1 MRLRSPLFAPG
12 DSERKMT
19 KAIASAADAVIL
31 DLEDSVAAPAK
42 PTARAMVPDVV
53 RGHPG
58 RGLIVRVNPPG
69 TPWYL
74 DDLAAVVPARP
85 AGVMLPKCSGPE
97 DLARL
102 VTTSR
107 RWRPPPAPRL
117 AAIGVVAIVTETAG
131 SVFNLGA
138 YGGVASRLLAI
149 CFGAED
155 LSADLG
161 ISPRHPDGSY
171 PAPVVLARAQILVA
185 AGALGVPAI
194 DTPYPDHGD
203 PAGLRR
209 EAAAAAADGFAGK
222 ILIHPAQID
231 IVNAAFTPSPER
243 VALGRAGERGVQR
256 QPGCR
261 RVRARRQDD
270 RPAALET
277 GAAHPG
283 RCRTPVGSGNQARAS
298 GRASYCVVDTDRY
311 AYYSALQPEMAD
323 EVSCN
328 GCCHRLRGRALHAS
342 IDPHRCRTART
353 RWFVRRLSGARRGW
367 RGCRRDGCRTALAG
381 YRSGRRGRG
390 DARCG
395 GGRSCGSGMGLGR
408 IHDHARRGRSA
419 DRCWIGLRRGKVI
432 RALGAPRR

>member
-1 MRLRSPLFAPG
+1 
-12 DSERKMT
+12 
-19 KAIASAADAVIL
+19 
-31 DLEDSVAAPAK
+31 
-42 PTARAMVPDVV
+42 MVPNVV

-74 DDLAAVVPARP
+74 DDLAAIVPARP

-97 DLARL
+97 DLATL
-102 VTTSR
+102 GHHLE
-107 RWRPPPAPRL
+107 AL
-117 AAIGVVAIVTETAG
+117 EAAAGSAVGSTGVVAIVTETAG
-131 SVFNLGA
+131 SVFNLGG

-161 ISPRHPDGSY
+161 ISPRYPDGSY
-171 PAPVVLARAQILVA
+171 PAPVVLARAQTLVA

-209 EAAAAAADGFAGK
+209 EAAAAEADGFAGK

-231 IVNAAFTPSPER
+231 IVNAAFTP
-243 VALGRAGERGVQR
+243 VAGAHPLGRAGERGLHR

-283 RCRTPVGSGNQARAS
+283 RRRTPVGPAKTGN
-298 GRASYCVVDTDRY
+298 
-311 AYYSALQPEMAD
+311 P
-323 EVSCN
+323 
-328 GCCHRLRGRALHAS
+328 RL
-342 IDPHRCRTART
+342 
-353 RWFVRRLSGARRGW
+353 
-367 RGCRRDGCRTALAG
+367 
-381 YRSGRRGRG
+381 
-390 DARCG
+390 
-395 GGRSCGSGMGLGR
+395 
-408 IHDHARRGRSA
+408 
-419 DRCWIGLRRGKVI
+419 
-432 RALGAPRR
+432 